1 LIVLSIRN
9 EVDYL
14 AGKDQRSS
22 QVSKELK
29 VADTTMKSAQDDVAS
44 SSAASSCSRPQVT
57 SRLAQPADIPAVA
70 ALVVTSFRRDPLVH
84 RLLAPLAR
92 DPSLAVDTI
101 YFWSRRLAI
110 YLLDPDVRF
119 TVASVPSTWA
129 AERERQLRG
138 ERQSKCNA
146 SPSAQSTPADGAGA
160 TGAQPETIGPVSPDE
175 LWQALDWLRDHD
187 ALGEDVDGQRIAGF
201 AVWRVEAGGRAWKGQ
216 RKQGWW
222 AWARCGSPSLQ
233 NMP

>member
-1 LIVLSIRN
+1 M
-9 EVDYL
+9 
-14 AGKDQRSS
+14 
-22 QVSKELK
+22 SKELN
-29 VADTTMKSAQDDVAS
+29 VADTTMQSAQDDVAS
-44 SSAASSCSRPQVT
+44 SSTAPSCSRPQVI
-57 SRLAQPADIPAVA
+57 SRLAQPADIPAVT

-92 DPSLAVDTI
+92 DPSLAEDTI

-119 TVASVPSTWA
+119 TVASVPATWA
-129 AERERQLRG
+129 RERERQLRAG
-138 ERQSKCNA
+138 GQGRCTA
-146 SPSAQSTPADGAGA
+146 CPSPPSTPVDGGGA
-160 TGAQPETIGPVSPDE
+160 TGAQPTTTGSGSPDE

-201 AVWRVEAGGRAWKGQ
+201 AVWRVQAGGRAWKGQ

-222 AWARCGSPSLQ
+222 AWARCGSLLLPDI
-233 NMP
+233 P